1 MSGLFAYEARRLEEI
16 IQRQNRARVGNVYG
30 GSLLFLVRDLVSI
43 FHPILL
49 LVREEDLLR
58 IDRELQFLGVRAQ
71 KLSDPSIPI
80 SIGDDWPVILGTE
93 RSLAER
99 RFLDHLDQLRLAV
112 DTEPG
117 LERVE
122 QKIFKFGYH
131 REYCVTEPL
140 EFARR
145 GGIIDLFPP
154 QREFPIRIEFDNER
168 IASIREFD
176 PLTQRSIR
184 PIKEVEIASLAP
196 QDGLKT
202 IFELFPTHGL
212 VVAGWDITVP
222 LPFLLY
228 QEASGGD
235 LDLMVSPPR
244 LYLGRIED
252 LKRDLRRG
260 RYRFKIF
267 LPASTQI
274 ARLMDR
280 IGEPALIR
288 RAEFIKGELKVGF
301 VDDRNRT
308 VYLTETELFGNIT
321 VPRPKPRFKGLM
333 IDDLLGMKVGD
344 YVVHQDYGIGI
355 YRGLTRLKCD
365 QIEQECLLIEYAGG
379 DKLYLSVEHIN
390 LVERYIGKDNPPISR
405 LGGNWQKVKRNAKL
419 KTERYVIE
427 LLDLYARRSL
437 EEGISF
443 RPDPMIE
450 SEIESG
456 FGFELTGDQ
465 RKAIDDVYKDME
477 RPRPM
482 DRLVCGDVG
491 YGKTEV
497 ALRAAIRAVVNG
509 YQVAFLCPTTIL
521 ALQHFRTFSSR
532 LERFPFRVAM
542 VSRLTRPKELRVI
555 LDEIATQKIDIV
567 IGTHRILNPD
577 VRFKNLGLLIID
589 DEHRFGVKQ
598 KELIKQYRTKIDVLM
613 LTATPLPRTLYMALT
628 GIRDIS
634 IITTPPV
641 GRQDV
646 RTEIMVWDDDAIRRI
661 IWQEVDRNGQVFFIH
676 NRIETI
682 AEMEARLLSLLPGIR
697 ITTVHG
703 QLKEQR
709 IAANITDFIEG
720 RYDLLLST
728 SIIEAGIDMPN
739 VNTIV
744 VDGAHNFGL
753 ADLHQ
758 LRGRV
763 GRGLRRGYAYFLIPP
778 EDNLSDEAKKRLSAI
793 SAYCH
798 LGSGFRLAIRDMEIR
813 GIGNILGP
821 EQHGIVNRIGYG
833 FYTRM
838 LKRAIA
844 EIQGKKVHP
853 EPRLDLQVDAYIPKE
868 YISDSYERIAIYKRL
883 FSAENLDELLR
894 IKDEIVDR
902 FGHYPEIVD
911 NLFAIAQVRLLA
923 QQRGVESIYTKG
935 GQYLI
940 VRAGETIPVKKDL
953 KTLIDLLS
961 QGR

>member
-1 MSGLFAYEARRLEEI
+1 M
-16 IQRQNRARVGNVYG
+16 
-30 GSLLFLVRDLVSI
+30 GSVST
-43 FHPILL
+43 
-49 LVREEDLLR
+49 
-58 IDRELQFLGVRAQ
+58 GV
-71 KLSDPSIPI
+71 LPDSS
-80 SIGDDWPVILGTE
+80 
-93 RSLAER
+93 
-99 RFLDHLDQLRLAV
+99 
-112 DTEPG
+112 
-117 LERVE
+117 
-122 QKIFKFGYH
+122 
-131 REYCVTEPL
+131 
-140 EFARR
+140 
-145 GGIIDLFPP
+145 
-154 QREFPIRIEFDNER
+154 
-168 IASIREFD
+168 SIRF
-176 PLTQRSIR
+176 
-184 PIKEVEIASLAP
+184 
-196 QDGLKT
+196 
-202 IFELFPTHGL
+202 
-212 VVAGWDITVP
+212 
-222 LPFLLY
+222 
-228 QEASGGD
+228 
-235 LDLMVSPPR
+235 
-244 LYLGRIED
+244 
-252 LKRDLRRG
+252 
-260 RYRFKIF
+260 
-267 LPASTQI
+267 
-274 ARLMDR
+274 
-280 IGEPALIR
+280 
-288 RAEFIKGELKVGF
+288 
-301 VDDRNRT
+301 
-308 VYLTETELFGNIT
+308 
-321 VPRPKPRFKGLM
+321 
-333 IDDLLGMKVGD
+333 
-344 YVVHQDYGIGI
+344 
-355 YRGLTRLKCD
+355 
-365 QIEQECLLIEYAGG
+365 
-379 DKLYLSVEHIN
+379 
-390 LVERYIGKDNPPISR
+390 
-405 LGGNWQKVKRNAKL
+405 
-419 KTERYVIE
+419 
-427 LLDLYARRSL
+427 
-437 EEGISF
+437 
-443 RPDPMIE
+443 
-450 SEIESG
+450 ESG